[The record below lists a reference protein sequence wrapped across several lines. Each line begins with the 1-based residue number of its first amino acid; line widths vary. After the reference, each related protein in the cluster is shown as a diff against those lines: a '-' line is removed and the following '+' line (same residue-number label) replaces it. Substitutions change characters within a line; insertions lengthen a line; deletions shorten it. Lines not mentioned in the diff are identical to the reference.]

1 MSDDEDRSAEIP
13 EFVKK
18 YVPGVMRGLSWAKYS
33 KEKGKGTAMKSEAF
47 QDARNE
53 GFEVAINSPSDIDSD
68 EMLKEATKD
77 MWTLT
82 EEFTEE
88 AKNISKRINSQ
99 KTKEARQVVL
109 NSAKEAA
116 RKAGLQGAIVAGWEK
131 GWKEGI
137 EKRASNNK
145 SD

>member
-1 MSDDEDRSAEIP
+1 MPDREDMSEEIP

-33 KEKGKGTAMKSEAF
+33 KEKGKGTVMKSEAF

-53 GFEVAINSPSDIDSD
+53 GFEAAISSPFDIDSD
-68 EMLKEATKD
+68 ETLKEATKE
-77 MWTLT
+77 MWALT
-82 EEFTEE
+82 KEFTEE
-88 AKNISKRINSQ
+88 AKNISKKINSQ
-99 KTKEARQVVL
+99 KTKEKRQEVL

-137 EKRASNNK
+137 EKRVSNNK

>member
-1 MSDDEDRSAEIP
+1 MSDEEEVSVEIP

-18 YVPGVMRGLSWAKYS
+18 YIPGVMRGLSWAKYS

-53 GFEVAINSPSDIDSD
+53 GFEAAINSPFEIDSD

-77 MWTLT
+77 MWALT
-82 EEFTEE
+82 EQFTEE
-88 AKNISKRINSQ
+88 AKNISKKINSQ
-99 KTKEARQVVL
+99 KTKEARQEVL

>member
-1 MSDDEDRSAEIP
+1 MPDREDMSEEIP

-33 KEKGKGTAMKSEAF
+33 KEKDKGTTLKSKAF

-53 GFEVAINSPSDIDSD
+53 GFEAAVNSPSELDSD
-68 EMLKEATKD
+68 ELFKEATKN

-82 EEFTEE
+82 KEFTEE
-88 AKNISKRINSQ
+88 AKNISKQINSQ
-99 KTKEARQVVL
+99 KTKEERQEVL
-109 NSAKEAA
+109 DSAKEAA
-116 RKAGLQGAIVAGWEK
+116 RKAGLQGAIAAGWEK

-137 EKRASNNK
+137 DKIDSNNK

>member
-1 MSDDEDRSAEIP
+1 MPYEEEMSAEIP

-47 QDARNE
+47 QDARKE
-53 GFEVAINSPSDIDSD
+53 GFEAAINSPSDIDSN
-68 EMLKEATKD
+68 EILKEATKD
-77 MWTLT
+77 MWALT
-82 EEFTEE
+82 KEFTEK
-88 AKNISKRINSQ
+88 AKNISKQINSQ
-99 KTKEARQVVL
+99 KTKEERQEIL
-109 NSAKEAA
+109 DSAKEAA

-137 EKRASNNK
+137 EKRSSNNK

>member
-1 MSDDEDRSAEIP
+1 MSDDEYMSAEIP
-13 EFVKK
+13 DFVKK
-18 YVPGVMRGLSWAKYS
+18 YVPGVMRGLSWAEYS

-53 GFEVAINSPSDIDSD
+53 GFKASINSPSDIDSD
-68 EMLKEATKD
+68 RMLKEATND

-82 EEFTEE
+82 KEFTEE
-88 AKNISKRINSQ
+88 AKNLSKKINSQ
-99 KTKEARQVVL
+99 KTKEARQEAL
-109 NSAKEAA
+109 TSAKEAA

-137 EKRASNNK
+137 EKRDSNNK

>member
-1 MSDDEDRSAEIP
+1 MSDDEDMSAEIP

-33 KEKGKGTAMKSEAF
+33 KEKSKGTAMKSEAF

-53 GFEVAINSPSDIDSD
+53 GFEVAINSPSDIDSN

-88 AKNISKRINSQ
+88 AKNISKKINSQ
-99 KTKEARQVVL
+99 KTKEARQEVL

-137 EKRASNNK
+137 EKRDSNDK

>member
-1 MSDDEDRSAEIP
+1 MSDEEDVSVEIP

-18 YVPGVMRGLSWAKYS
+18 YIPGVMRGLSWAKYS

-53 GFEVAINSPSDIDSD
+53 GFEAAINSPSDIDSD

-88 AKNISKRINSQ
+88 AKNISKKINIQ
-99 KTKEARQVVL
+99 KTKEARQEVL